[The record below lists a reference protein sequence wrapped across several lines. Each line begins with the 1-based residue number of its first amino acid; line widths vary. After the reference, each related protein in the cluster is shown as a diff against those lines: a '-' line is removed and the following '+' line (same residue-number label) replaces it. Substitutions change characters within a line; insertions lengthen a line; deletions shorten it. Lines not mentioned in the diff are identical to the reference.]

1 MVLFPEEHAGLLKE
15 WIVGR
20 IENTSDADS
29 DVLAE
34 YVIALLRHDGDEPT
48 IRALC
53 EQEIPDFLD
62 EDPKAFL
69 DDVFEA
75 IKNKAYLPAQ
85 RPPPE
90 SAPSHQL
97 PPTLAQ
103 PGAVVTKKRAFDD
116 QADGPGP
123 VQQGGPQPPRS
134 NKQARRG
141 GRRPVDDV
149 ANLHAGRAAINLPL
163 PPQPPPG
170 MPPFDPSNPMDTI
183 MQLQAMGI
191 PFPAFPTFPQPSFD
205 ARTPRNQA
213 RKRGRCRDYDTKGY
227 CSRGSTCMYDHGQES
242 IYVPPTLPQ
251 TEEYDPHNAA
261 MGITGALNQSP
272 FAFAFN
278 PDLNRGRGRKS
289 RASQRGGRKG
299 GARAPFSADGPVL
312 DRSKSTI
319 VVENIPEESFSD
331 QQVRG
336 FFSQFGSITDV
347 NLQPYKHLAVVKFDS
362 WAAANDAYRSPKVIF
377 DNRFVKVFWYKDES
391 DAQTVPGTPQK
402 GTSGVDSSAPWTQ
415 EDGGADEF
423 RKKQEEAQKQHE
435 EREAKK
441 VELERQRQLLEQQQQ
456 ELVAKHQAEKER
468 LKAKLTNKGQDDST
482 ASSDTDFLR
491 AQLAALE
498 QEAMRLGI
506 DPNAADDGSGHRGGS
521 RGRGGYRG
529 RSGRGRGRGTLRG
542 HEARHAAYAQYSID
556 NRPRKVALSGADFT
570 PAAMDEK
577 LRHFL
582 LNLGDFE
589 SVETGPVVT
598 HVTFPDRK
606 TAEKFYYSLHGKQL
620 PGVEAKLEISWANAA
635 PLSKRSS
642 DEGDDDAQLGRDD
655 DDVGRAQGQE
665 QPQRHVDMDY
675 EAGDDEGWADG
686 IQ

>member
-15 WIVGR
+15 WIVSR

-34 YVIALLRHDGDEPT
+34 YVIALLRHDGDEAT

-69 DDVFEA
+69 DDVFGA
-75 IKNKAYLPAQ
+75 MKHKSYLQ
-85 RPPPE
+85 GQQPPPE
-90 SAPSHQL
+90 SSSSHQPSRPL
-97 PPTLAQ
+97 PQAGPVL
-103 PGAVVTKKRAFDD
+103 GKKRAFEE
-116 QADGPGP
+116 QADGPGSM
-123 VQQGGPQPPRS
+123 QQGASHPARS
-134 NKQARRG
+134 SKQARRG
-141 GRRPVDDV
+141 GRRAMDDFG
-149 ANLHAGRAAINLPL
+149 NPHAGHPVISLPL

-170 MPPFDPSNPMDTI
+170 MPPFDPSNPMETI

-191 PFPAFPTFPQPSFD
+191 PFPAFPAFPQPNFD
-205 ARTPRNQA
+205 TRTPRNQS

-227 CSRGSTCMYDHGQES
+227 CARGSTCMYDHGDES
-242 IYVPPTLPQ
+242 IYVPPTAPQ

-261 MGITGALNQSP
+261 MGITGVATQPP
-272 FAFAFN
+272 FAFAFT
-278 PDLNRGRGRKS
+278 PDLNRGRGRKT

-331 QQVRG
+331 QIVRG
-336 FFSQFGSITDV
+336 FFSQFGNITDV

-377 DNRFVKVFWYKDES
+377 DNRFVKVFWYKDDS
-391 DAQTVPGTPQK
+391 DAQAAPGTPQK
-402 GTSGVDSSAPWTQ
+402 GASGVDSSAPWTQ
-415 EDGGADEF
+415 EDGGTTEF
-423 RKKQEEAQKQHE
+423 RKKQQEAQKQHE

-441 VELERQRQLLEQQQQ
+441 AELEHQRQLLEQQQQ

-468 LKAKLTNKGQDDST
+468 LKAKLTNKGQGDSA
-482 ASSDTDFLR
+482 ASSDTDVLR

-506 DPNAADDGSGHRGGS
+506 DPNVTDDGSGSRGGP
-521 RGRGGYRG
+521 RGRGGFRG

-556 NRPRKVALSGADFT
+556 NRPRKVTLSGADFT

-620 PGVEAKLEISWANAA
+620 PGVEAKLDISWANAA

-642 DEGDDDAQLGRDD
+642 DEGDDADLSRDD
-655 DDVGRAQGQE
+655 DDVGRAQGLE